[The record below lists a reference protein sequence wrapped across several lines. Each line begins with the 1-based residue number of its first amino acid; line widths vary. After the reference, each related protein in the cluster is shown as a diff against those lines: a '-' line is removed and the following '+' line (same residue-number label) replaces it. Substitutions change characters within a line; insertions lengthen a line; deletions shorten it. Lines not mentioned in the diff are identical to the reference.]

1 MDVYLP
7 KDKFY
12 SFSTLLPVDGSG
24 SNVKLTDI
32 SYTEIPIHIRGGSII
47 PLRVSSASTTTQLR
61 TKDFELLIAP
71 DSDGFAEGELYLD
84 DGESLIQNST
94 SDIRFKYDG
103 NVLQMRGTFGYDP
116 GTVKIATITLLGEAP
131 VTKTLDLPLVG
142 GFDILIKS
150 LSSY

>member
-1 MDVYLP
+1 
-7 KDKFY
+7 
-12 SFSTLLPVDGSG
+12 
-24 SNVKLTDI
+24 
-32 SYTEIPIHIRGGSII
+32 
-47 PLRVSSASTTTQLR
+47 
-61 TKDFELLIAP
+61 LIAP